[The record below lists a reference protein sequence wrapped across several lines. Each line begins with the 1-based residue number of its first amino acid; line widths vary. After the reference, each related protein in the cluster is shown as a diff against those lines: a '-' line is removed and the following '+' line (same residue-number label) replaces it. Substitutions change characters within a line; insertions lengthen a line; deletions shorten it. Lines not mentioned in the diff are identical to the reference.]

1 MGCGW
6 APIWSIHRG
15 VIWGVGGLPS
25 GVSIG
30 MLYEVWVGSYLVP
43 SGVAIG
49 MLYGMCVGSHL
60 VPSGVSIG
68 MLYGVW
74 VGSHRE
80 YP

>member
-6 APIWSIHRG
+6 TPIGSIHRD

-30 MLYEVWVGSYLVP
+30 MLY
-43 SGVAIG
+43 
-49 MLYGMCVGSHL
+49 
-60 VPSGVSIG
+60 
-68 MLYGVW
+68 GVW
-74 VGSHRE
+74 VDSHRE